1 RQGGLEAGWVRGVKF
16 ALIERPARFG
26 ELDPPQAFSSVTQII
41 RPLNAIDRDR
51 VPSFPEPV
59 DSSARCH
66 YKKLTDPPKL
76 SDACCQNCVSW
87 TATSAALPRSETER
101 FALQLLVVF
110 GQTKPIFLN
119 LSNGLQMA
127 FTY

>member
-1 RQGGLEAGWVRGVKF
+1 MPSAVLPR
-16 ALIERPARFG
+16 
-26 ELDPPQAFSSVTQII
+26 SS
-41 RPLNAIDRDR
+41 
-51 VPSFPEPV
+51 
-59 DSSARCH
+59 DSSMPLTGVESLPFLSRSTPLQRCH